1 LNGRKFIVPKYGTAA
16 GDEEIAMIRKMEE
29 LDLRDKTV
37 FLRVDFNVPIDQ
49 GKITE
54 THRIESALPTIRLV
68 LERARKVIIA
78 SHLGRPDGKVVAK
91 FSLAPVRDYLER
103 TLGQPVVMAPNC
115 IGADVERLARDPG
128 HRILLL
134 ENLRFHR
141 EEEKND
147 TAFSQSLA
155 ALADVYV
162 DDAFGA
168 AHRAHASIAGMA
180 AFFKEKAAGLLLQK
194 ELDYLSRV
202 LFKPESPFVTILGGA
217 KVSDKIGVIRNLLPK
232 VNTLL
237 IGGGMA
243 YTFLKAKGVEIGRSL
258 IESDK
263 IVLAEALMKEAAERN
278 VSLLLPVDH
287 ITGDTD
293 KKNPVVGTT
302 QIPPDRIGL
311 DIGPQT
317 AARFIDEIRKAKMVL
332 WNGPVGL
339 FEIEPY
345 SQGSR
350 ALALALAENYSR
362 LVSIIAGGDTV
373 AAVAA
378 AGVADKITHLSTGGG
393 ATLEFLEGRELPG
406 IKALEVAA

>member
-1 LNGRKFIVPKYGTAA
+1 
-16 GDEEIAMIRKMEE
+16 M
-29 LDLRDKTV
+29 
-37 FLRVDFNVPIDQ
+37 
-49 GKITE
+49 
-54 THRIESALPTIRLV
+54 
-68 LERARKVIIA
+68 
-78 SHLGRPDGKVVAK
+78 SHLGRPDGKIVEDLRLDPVARQLEKLLGKKVLKLNDCVGSEVAK
-91 FSLAPVRDYLER
+91 PIKQLKAGEI
-103 TLGQPVVMAPNC
+103 A
-115 IGADVERLARDPG
+115 
-128 HRILLL
+128 LL

-147 TAFSQSLA
+147 PAFSQSLA
-155 ALADVYV
+155 AFADVYV

-180 AFFKEKAAGLLLQK
+180 ALFKEKAAGLLLQK

-202 LFKPESPFVTILGGA
+202 LSKPESPFVTILGGA

-243 YTFLKAKGVEIGRSL
+243 YTFLKAKGVDIGRSL

-263 IVLAEALMKEAAERN
+263 IALAEALMKEAAERDI
-278 VSLLLPVDH
+278 SLLLPLDH
-287 ITGDTD
+287 VTGDTD

-317 AARFIDEIRKAKMVL
+317 VVRFVDEIRKAKMVL

-339 FEIEPY
+339 FEIESY

-350 ALALALAENYSR
+350 ALAQALAENHSR

-373 AAVAA
+373 AAVTA
-378 AGVADKITHLSTGGG
+378 AGVAGKITHLSTGGG
-393 ATLEFLEGRELPG
+393 ATLEFLEGRKLPG
-406 IKALEVAA
+406 IKALEVEA